1 MLKERIE
8 ARLEALGLNQFQAVE
23 GTQLARHFIYDILA
37 GRKQNVRS
45 KNLQELARALRCSVA
60 YLEGKSDDVGLPPK
74 QSANSSAIKPLTTAG
89 IIDAQSWRREGADS
103 TDVIEAPPLPQYAA
117 SRQMIFV
124 YRGEP
129 FQQIRDGMF
138 VVAIDAQDFVRN
150 HGIIGPG
157 SNVIVQR
164 KRRMDDEDFTQTTI
178 RKLTTSAADRALA
191 KRIDAAADAKSGN
204 DEGRVIA
211 VPVLAMQPI
220 V

>member
-1 MLKERIE
+1 MIKERIE

-45 KNLQELARALRCSVA
+45 KNLQELARALRCSVS
-60 YLEGKSDDVGLPPK
+60 YLEGKSDDIGLPPK
-74 QSANSSAIKPLTTAG
+74 QSANSTTVKPLTTAG
-89 IIDAQSWRREGADS
+89 IIDAQSWRREGADA
-103 TDVIEAPPLPQYAA
+103 TDVIETPPLPQYAA

-150 HGIIGPG
+150 HGVIGPG

-164 KRRMDDEDFTQTTI
+164 KSRMGDEVLSQTTM
-178 RKLTTSAADRALA
+178 RKLSTSAADRALA
-191 KRIDAAADAKSGN
+191 RRIETAVDAKI
-204 DEGRVIA
+204 DEDRVIA